1 MRTLTANETDQ
12 VAGQGFFAVPLVL
25 AAPKIGAAIW
35 TAVKVTAVAVGAGF
49 AAQTGANL
57 SDKMFESDPAPAP
70 ACPAGKWEISARAYR
85 GGKRPPR
92 YASDDSRH
100 TNEEVHY
107 RRPVHDCI
115 EFAKVGGLHGDSFA
129 TEYA

>member
-1 MRTLTANETDQ
+1 MRTLTVNETDQ
-12 VAGQGFFAVPLVL
+12 VAGQGFFAIPLVV

-70 ACPAGKWEISARAYR
+70 ACPAGK
-85 GGKRPPR
+85 
-92 YASDDSRH
+92 
-100 TNEEVHY
+100 
-107 RRPVHDCI
+107 
-115 EFAKVGGLHGDSFA
+115 
-129 TEYA
+129 